1 MPLLTKLGW
10 ILVYKRSGSMGIID
24 IIILGLAV
32 FRMTHLIV
40 FDKITEFFRSPFFDE
55 VPEISKDG
63 VEEIFLLPKK
73 GGIKGFVG
81 ELLSCYWCTGMWVA
95 VFLYIGNIF
104 IPVFFA
110 PIITVLAVAGVAS
123 ILEAAVQSW
132 IRE

>member
-1 MPLLTKLGW
+1 
-10 ILVYKRSGSMGIID
+10 MGIID